1 MMSLMKSKVN
11 DLSNPFEISIIS
23 EGLLPLCGI
32 SCVKKKKK
40 WDSVSIKA
48 FLGIV
53 QKTVKWNSTAFH
65 SVRLGGC
72 CLLSSASLTMQCIVP
87 NSQVLF

>member
-40 WDSVSIKA
+40 MGFCVDQSFPWDCAKDS
-48 FLGIV
+48 
-53 QKTVKWNSTAFH
+53 
-65 SVRLGGC
+65 
-72 CLLSSASLTMQCIVP
+72 
-87 NSQVLF
+87 

>member
-23 EGLLPLCGI
+23 GGLLPLCGI

-40 WDSVSIKA
+40 NGILCRSKLS
-48 FLGIV
+48 LGLCKRQLNGIPLHF
-53 QKTVKWNSTAFH
+53 TVCDWEAVVCSPLH
-65 SVRLGGC
+65 PSPC
-72 CLLSSASLTMQCIVP
+72 SA
-87 NSQVLF
+87 

>member
-40 WDSVSIKA
+40 RDSVSIKA

-65 SVRLGGC
+65 SV
-72 CLLSSASLTMQCIVP
+72 
-87 NSQVLF
+87 